1 VPVRDPGSKLPQALD
16 AFAVLVEDADGALRR
31 IAGG

>member
-1 VPVRDPGSKLPQALD
+1 MSKLPQALD

-31 IAGG
+31 LAGG